1 MQRNV
6 HLYEFCYMFLVGS
19 LIYSLLE
26 IVFRGFTHWTM
37 TLLGGISGAML
48 YAVAADRRCPL
59 LLQGIAGA
67 LLITAAEMV
76 TGVFANLIFR
86 WNVWD
91 YTNMP
96 LNLYGQI
103 CLPFTLLWL
112 LLSFPAIWLCRRIR
126 HCFLKS
132 SHFSEENTLSL

>member
-1 MQRNV
+1 MQRPV
-6 HLYEFCYMFLVGS
+6 HLYEFCYLFLIGS

-26 IVFRGFTHWTM
+26 IVFRGYTHWTM

-48 YAVAADRRCPL
+48 YAVASDTSCPL
-59 LLQGIAGA
+59 LLQGISGA

-76 TGVFANLIFR
+76 TGVLANLSLR

-91 YTNMP
+91 YADMP

-103 CLPFTLLWL
+103 CLPFTLLWF
-112 LLSFPAIWLCRRIR
+112 LLSFPALWLCRRIR
-126 HCFLKS
+126 KKLRR
-132 SHFSEENTLSL
+132 SEENTLLL